1 MRTSKKGIDLIKKYE
16 GCSLKAYKCPA
27 NVLTIGYGHTSNV
40 QPNQIINQEQ
50 ANEMLVNDLVHFET
64 LVNGLKLPINQNQF
78 DAIISFCFNIGFAA
92 FKKSSLLVAIRERN
106 NSMIAHNFS
115 LWRNATINGKITP
128 LAGLISR
135 RKSEADLFLSTEL

>member
-16 GCSLKAYKCPA
+16 GCSLKSYKCPA

-78 DAIISFCFNIGFAA
+78 DAIISFCFNIFVIIKLG
-92 FKKSSLLVAIRERN
+92 SLLRRHFFLFYFIRRY
-106 NSMIAHNFS
+106 F
-115 LWRNATINGKITP
+115 GKLKT
-128 LAGLISR
+128 
-135 RKSEADLFLSTEL
+135 F